1 MRKSAPA
8 LLLLFSALGLF
19 SCLPSNP
26 AVTPVPSTVES
37 MEGFAT
43 LRLARGGETAKS
55 KLSFLFRLPGQG
67 RVEVIDPLGRTASI
81 LFLDGEEA
89 YLVLPGRRA
98 YWKSSRDEVMSKLLG
113 FALGLEDLAHIL
125 TGRGDLLS
133 GWTLERDSQG
143 RVIRGRSED
152 VQFEVRQFFE
162 ESPIPRLLV
171 LIRAEDRGS
180 LRILRL
186 SFNQPLK
193 EKAFQLFFLEESGYR
208 AAEWNEVEGW
218 IRETAER

>member
-1 MRKSAPA
+1 MKKGAAA
-8 LLLLFSALGLF
+8 LFLLAVLALF
-19 SCLPSNP
+19 SCLTPRP
-26 AVTPVPSTVES
+26 AVAPVPETVES
-37 MEGFAT
+37 VEGFAT
-43 LRLARGGETAKS
+43 FRLAREGGTAKS
-55 KLSFLFRLPGQG
+55 KFSFIFLLPGQG
-67 RVEVIDPLGRTASI
+67 RIEVLDPIGRTASI
-81 LFLDGEEA
+81 LFLENEEA

-98 YWKSSRDEVMSKLLG
+98 YWRSAREEVMSKLLG
-113 FALGLEDLAHIL
+113 FSLGIEDLAHLL
-125 TGRGDLLS
+125 TGRTDRLS
-133 GWTLERDSQG
+133 GWSLEKDSQG

-208 AAEWNEVEGW
+208 AADWNEVEGW